1 VLANSLANRECS
13 RREERVVTADEEA
26 SAAAADATALPRLWY
41 ALILGFVGFVTSF
54 GAHIVAVNLPTYAGQ
69 VGVGVAVIGLLIA
82 VYDLAEIIA
91 KPLFGAL
98 ADRRGMKHTMLGGIA
113 LFVAASL
120 AYPLIDPRLLIVV
133 RFVQGIGAAALS
145 AVSLALIGIYYRE
158 RPGRSYGIYNAIKGA
173 GYVLSPIIGTA
184 LVWRS
189 QFGAIFLASAAVGTL
204 AFGLTLLLPEPN
216 AKGTGALHL
225 RDDDDFA
232 LSGLAAALRQ
242 TSLWPWYAVTVVNM
256 FFVGILFGFLPVRIH
271 ALDYGPLP
279 TGILLTLAAASY
291 LLIQPLAGLA
301 ADRYG
306 ADSTVRLGLGLAGIS
321 VILIPLMEGV
331 ALGAVAVLAGIGI
344 GTVWTNTDA
353 LVSTLAQQGQMGATM
368 GIAGSFKEFGDML
381 GPLLIGLLS
390 QAFGLTVG
398 FVVCGVVGLLVLV
411 VITRHPLSR
420 MGTTAP

>member
-1 VLANSLANRECS
+1 MLPGCVFRIGEVLPGA
-13 RREERVVTADEEA
+13 VVTADRNA
-26 SAAAADATALPRLWY
+26 SVAVGIATPRPHLWY

-54 GAHIVAVNLPTYAGQ
+54 GAHIVAVNLPTYAEQ

-98 ADRRGMKHTMLGGIA
+98 ADRRGMKQTMLAGIA
-113 LFVAASL
+113 LFVVSSL

-232 LSGLAAALRQ
+232 LSGLAAAL
-242 TSLWPWYAVTVVNM
+242 
-256 FFVGILFGFLPVRIH
+256 
-271 ALDYGPLP
+271 
-279 TGILLTLAAASY
+279 
-291 LLIQPLAGLA
+291 
-301 ADRYG
+301 
-306 ADSTVRLGLGLAGIS
+306 
-321 VILIPLMEGV
+321 
-331 ALGAVAVLAGIGI
+331 
-344 GTVWTNTDA
+344 
-353 LVSTLAQQGQMGATM
+353 
-368 GIAGSFKEFGDML
+368 
-381 GPLLIGLLS
+381 
-390 QAFGLTVG
+390 
-398 FVVCGVVGLLVLV
+398 
-411 VITRHPLSR
+411 
-420 MGTTAP
+420 